1 MWASSSK
8 QFLKSHWALV
18 CNSLWLL
25 RAQLSFSDV
34 VAMSLS
40 CDERRWR
47 QQRFL
52 EYRAL
57 LAATQWLVSTISC
70 FFFIVGLDKLF
81 AKFASCHSRQ
91 FCWNFCK
98 LSFWP
103 TSKHLKGRLEPA
115 LETWRFLIMKVGWG
129 LTLVTW
135 RFLIMEVSWGPAL
148 VTWRFLIMEVHGFS
162 R

>member
-1 MWASSSK
+1 M
-8 QFLKSHWALV
+8 
-18 CNSLWLL
+18 
-25 RAQLSFSDV
+25 LSFSV
-34 VAMSLS
+34 IVAMSLS

-57 LAATQWLVSTISC
+57 LAATQWLVSTFSC
-70 FFFIVGLDKLF
+70 FFSCFIGPDKLF

-103 TSKHLKGRLEPA
+103 TFTQKVLPDDFFANCDNLLQPLFDSRSLFCKLCMVARPNQSGWSVNGWSAWSNWSWWSGWSAWSKWLEWLRWSGWSGR
-115 LETWRFLIMKVGWG
+115 WQ
-129 LTLVTW
+129 
-135 RFLIMEVSWGPAL
+135 
-148 VTWRFLIMEVHGFS
+148 
-162 R
+162 